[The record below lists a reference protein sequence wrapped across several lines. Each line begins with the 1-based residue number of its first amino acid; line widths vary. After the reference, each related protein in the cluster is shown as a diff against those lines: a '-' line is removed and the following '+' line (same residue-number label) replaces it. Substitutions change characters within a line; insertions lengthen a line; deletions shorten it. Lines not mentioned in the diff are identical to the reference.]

1 MKAKRIKHNIPESI
15 IGMTISEA
23 RNYCLS
29 EGFVLSIGDKQN
41 IDQTYL
47 VTVSEIDSNGRIIG
61 SRYGK

>member
-47 VTVSEIDSNGRIIG
+47 VTVSEIDRNGKII
-61 SRYGK
+61 SSKYGK

>member
-15 IGMTISEA
+15 IGMSINEA

-47 VTVSEIDSNGRIIG
+47 VTVSEIDSNGKIIE

>member
-1 MKAKRIKHNIPESI
+1 MKTKRIKHNIPESI

-41 IDQTYL
+41 VDQTYL
-47 VTVSEIDSNGRIIG
+47 VTVSEIDE
-61 SRYGK
+61 YGKIVGAKYGK